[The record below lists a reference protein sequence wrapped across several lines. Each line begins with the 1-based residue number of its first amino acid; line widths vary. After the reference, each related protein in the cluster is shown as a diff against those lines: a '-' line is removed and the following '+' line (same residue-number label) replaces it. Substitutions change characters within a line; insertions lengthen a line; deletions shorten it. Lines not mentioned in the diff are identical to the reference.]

1 VLPCRSASLLPLF
14 MCTTH
19 VKKEVQYKC
28 PFPDSIEACRG
39 IRDNL
44 ARLFFSSAFRKE
56 QVCRCYKSHATRAP
70 IASKTASFS
79 EFDCTLSPTT
89 SAWQGG
95 KPSTPYSRLLPPPT
109 PRIPLSTTQVPR
121 CWAHTKLGSLHTS
134 PRYCKASNTPHPLI
148 GYQRRHVP

>member
-1 VLPCRSASLLPLF
+1 VLPCISASLLPLF
-14 MCTTH
+14 VCTTH

-44 ARLFFSSAFRKE
+44 ARLFFSSAFKKE

-70 IASKTASFS
+70 TASKTASFN

-95 KPSTPYSRLLPPPT
+95 KPSTPYSHLSSRLKFPGVGHIPT
-109 PRIPLSTTQVPR
+109 LEAST
-121 CWAHTKLGSLHTS
+121 HH

-148 GYQRRHVP
+148 GYQRRHVPRPVHVNL